1 MDPQSSAVSE
11 DVGIEGGSDVSLREM
26 STSEQL
32 QSSVSVENNGHIRK
46 LRTNENL
53 NHSLM
58 YCKIKESIYS
68 RDVKIKRFYGA
79 LRCRRG
85 RFGIG
90 SVIDHNRL

>member
-58 YCKIKESIYS
+58 YCKIKVFTVGMS
-68 RDVKIKRFYGA
+68 K
-79 LRCRRG
+79 L
-85 RFGIG
+85 
-90 SVIDHNRL
+90 SVSTVHCDADEDDSVLVQ